1 MFSFFVFVF
10 WIWAPLGM
18 APEIEERARVPC
30 HGQRIPLRIP
40 KRISWTSRA
49 ALGPFHPRR
58 IAPGA
63 YPKRFQKHSPG
74 CKVAWFKHTAPAPTE
89 PPSLNVVFCFLLGS
103 AHTPRR
109 IPPCRN
115 AGHSVAH
122 TPAHRLHFYRQFGA
136 HTPAQTQTSDRNS
149 ATRRVYVIDHIEVRA
164 GGSSPGGGVL

>member
-1 MFSFFVFVF
+1 MHICGRSSALIKCNYTQRPDIQISIVFVF
-10 WIWAPLGM
+10 WMWAPLGM

-63 YPKRFQKHSPG
+63 YPKRFQKHSAG

-89 PPSLNVVFCFLLGS
+89 PPSLNG
-103 AHTPRR
+103 
-109 IPPCRN
+109 
-115 AGHSVAH
+115 
-122 TPAHRLHFYRQFGA
+122 Q
-136 HTPAQTQTSDRNS
+136 
-149 ATRRVYVIDHIEVRA
+149 
-164 GGSSPGGGVL
+164 GSSWRTMMPWAGSSKSWGASPTITLMR